1 MHHNHPMLFD
11 HVAEDQLAPAL
22 RNAAL
27 VLHAQIQRERFST
40 GRFYQQQPPSVEYM
54 VHQEDAHLLAPFTAQ
69 QAEQPAP
76 TPGRAAHVTHPLTQP
91 DRLVTGRLQHQQPPS
106 AEHRGHQENAHL
118 LAPFAGQE
126 AE

>member
-1 MHHNHPMLFD
+1 MHHNHLLLFD
-11 HVAEDQLAPAL
+11 PVAEDQLAPAL

-69 QAEQPAP
+69 QTDQPPPA
-76 TPGRAAHVTHPLTQP
+76 PGRAQHVAHPLTEP
-91 DRLVTGRLQHQQPPS
+91 NRPSTDRLRRQQTPN
-106 AEHRGHQENAHL
+106 AAHRECQPNAHL
-118 LAPFAGQE
+118 LAPYAGQGTE
-126 AE
+126 